1 MEATEKQGNEANKG
15 QAVPSDSTLKVINLL
30 GGPGAGKSTIALGLG
45 FLMKLEG
52 YNVELAREYAK
63 KLVYEDNLKVL
74 ANQDYVFTKQLKKLR
89 DLVGEVDYAI
99 TDSPLFLSELYNEN
113 QHDEV
118 FFKYVE
124 DRYAGF
130 DNIVVWVNRPKTYQ
144 AEGRL
149 HTLEESMKIDDML
162 KSMEIADLTIEATP
176 TAHIELLAMLKERG
190 FLN

>member
-1 MEATEKQGNEANKG
+1 M
-15 QAVPSDSTLKVINLL
+15 PPDSTLKVINLL

-124 DRYAGF
+124 DRYASF
-130 DNIVVWVNRPKTYQ
+130 NNIVVWVNRPKTYQ
-144 AEGRL
+144 VEGRL
-149 HTLEESMKIDDML
+149 HTLEEAQKIDDML
-162 KSMEIADLTIEATP
+162 RSMEVADITIDATP